1 MKTLIKQDN
10 QVLYHPEFD
19 DYGTLQIFRI
29 DGNEPTIC
37 LVKKLIPHNPNTF
50 QKILIGYIQMY
61 VAFNLWRKRQNH
73 SLEKFWCLL

>member
-37 LVKKLIPHNPNTF
+37 LVKELIPHKTNIL
-50 QKILIGYIQMY
+50 QKIIIGYKQINT
-61 VAFNLWRKRQNH
+61 AFTLWRKRQNH